1 MWIQEGTFKCADLQ
15 NWILRICAYRRTF
28 LNSGT
33 ILFVRSE
40 YSRVLRPY
48 VRKYLHYLLRGIEPI
63 IIIMCNIEIL
73 GTATLS
79 KKGRDR
85 TSQHFRIIS
94 RSFLHRFTWFLG
106 RSCFLIDP
114 EVSLT
119 LTTPNN
125 GFSLLL
131 RKSLLP
137 DLLSLVAADWHV
149 MWLRYGIEMVVHS
162 ISGGAEMV
170 LEMLHFLGS

>member
-15 NWILRICAYRRTF
+15 NWILMICTYRRTF
-28 LNSGT
+28 LNSST
-33 ILFVRSE
+33 ILFVHSE
-40 YSRVLRPY
+40 YSRVLHPY
-48 VRKYLHYLLRGIEPI
+48 IQKYLHHFLQGIEPI
-63 IIIMCNIEIL
+63 IIILCNIEIL

-85 TSQHFRIIS
+85 TSQHFCIIS

-106 RSCFLIDP
+106 RSCSLIDP
-114 EVSLT
+114 EVSST
-119 LTTPNN
+119 STMPNN

-137 DLLSLVAADWHV
+137 DLLSLVVADWHV

-162 ISGGAEMV
+162 ISGGAGMV